1 MQVGFALLGTQL
13 DSAARQLMG
22 LSDLEIINVG
32 TRQFIVAAGEADAGL
47 TSYEIMNN
55 GSLVVRDDL
64 LFDAGSG
71 TGNVRG
77 LTSYVA
83 NGVTYVIP
91 MGRYDDNMSVYS
103 VDASGAFTLEDSY
116 FGGGFSNLVASVA
129 VQIGGATVFFSAT
142 TAAGLDYYTVNL
154 AGDFV
159 SPQAM
164 NDNNSTALGDV
175 AVLETGFLQGKTF
188 LFVASS
194 FDTGLA
200 VYTVSASG
208 NTTQT
213 YYLEPGVV
221 GFNAPMAIATMQI
234 GPRAFVL
241 MASAE
246 TDTLLVFR
254 VSVGGKLNL
263 VDSMI
268 DVSETRF
275 SRVSVLEPFEKGGR
289 QFLLAAGSDDG
300 ITLFEVDYRGR
311 LKFLEVVA
319 DEFDTTLDNISDI
332 EVTEINGEYY
342 VFVSSPTE
350 SGFTQFLLNLD
361 FGTTFRGGP
370 VQDTIT
376 GTSGDDTIFG
386 HGMNDI
392 LDGGAGDDRLID
404 GRGRDIL
411 TGGTGADVFEFI
423 ADGLRDWITDF
434 EIGVDRLDLSDY
446 DGLYSFR
453 DLDIRARPDG
463 VVIRIGE
470 EILSIRSYDGQPI
483 NVSEWSQTDF
493 IFG

>member
-1 MQVGFALLGTQL
+1 MRVGFALLDTQL

-22 LSDLEIINVG
+22 LSDLEIISIG
-32 TRQFIVAAGEADAGL
+32 ARRFIVAAGEADGGL
-47 TSYEIMNN
+47 SSYEIMND
-55 GSLVVRDDL
+55 GTLIARDDV
-64 LFDAGSG
+64 LFDANSG

-77 LTSYVA
+77 LTSYVVD
-83 NGVTYVIP
+83 GITYVIP

-103 VDASGAFTLEDSY
+103 VDASGNFTLESSY

-129 VQIGGATVFFSAT
+129 VQIGSATVFFSAT
-142 TAAGLDYYTVNL
+142 TAAGLDYYTINL
-154 AGDFV
+154 VGDFA

-164 NDNNSTALGDV
+164 NDTNTTALGDV

-194 FDTGLA
+194 FDAGLA

-208 NTTQT
+208 NINQT
-213 YYLEPGVV
+213 FYLEPGVI
-221 GFNAPMAIATMQI
+221 GFNAPSAIATMQV
-234 GPRAFVL
+234 GPRAFIV

-246 TDTLLVFR
+246 TDALLVFR

-268 DVSETRF
+268 DISETRF
-275 SRVSVLEPFEKGGR
+275 SRASVLEPFEVDGR

-300 ITLFEVDYRGR
+300 LTLFEVDYRGR
-311 LKFLEVVA
+311 LKLLDVLA
-319 DEFDTTLDNISDI
+319 DEFDTTLNNISDI
-332 EVTEINGEYY
+332 EVTEINGQLF

-350 SGFTQFLLNLD
+350 SGFTQFLLDLEP
-361 FGTTFRGGP
+361 GTTIRGGS
-370 VQDTIT
+370 VKDTIT

-392 LDGGAGDDRLID
+392 LDGGAGNDRLVD

-411 TGGTGADVFEFI
+411 TGGTGADIFEFI
-423 ADGLRDWITDF
+423 ADGRRDWITDF
-434 EIGVDRLDLSDY
+434 EIGVDRLDFSDY
-446 DGLYSFR
+446 DGLYSFL
-453 DLDIRARPDG
+453 DLDIRSRPDG
-463 VVIRIGE
+463 AVIRIGE
-470 EILSIRSYDGQPI
+470 EVLSIRSYDGQPI
-483 NVSEWSQTDF
+483 SVSEWTQDNF